1 MATDLLRLS
10 TKATLRAFNDGFTA
24 MKFPVDF
31 KVWAACALAV
41 AWHLTSPSRQRCCHA
56 NR

>member
-41 AWHLTSPSRQRCCHA
+41 AWHLTSPSRQRCFHA

>member
-31 KVWAACALAV
+31 KVWGGLRPSGV
-41 AWHLTSPSRQRCCHA
+41 AWPLDVAKPPALLPCK
-56 NR
+56 